1 MSSAEPSTPLDPVE
15 ALERLGR
22 LTLRENGMRSLL
34 QAVAD
39 LAREVMPG
47 HPETSVSLL
56 INDRPSTAAFTGELA
71 RACDESQYGRGYGP
85 CLHAAG
91 TGEVVEVTDAR
102 TEPRWRDHLA
112 HAAEL
117 GVLSTLSVPLPIGE
131 GIVGAVNVY
140 AREPDAFDE
149 HSRAVATRFAAHAAA
164 VAANMYAY
172 EEVRDLADHLERR
185 AESRAVVEQA
195 KGILMERF
203 GISAD
208 QAFQLLA
215 RAARHADAKVRS
227 VAAGLVRTGEF
238 PRRLGPPPDPTGD
251 PAS

>member
-22 LTLRENGMRSLL
+22 LTLREHGMRSLL
-34 QAVAD
+34 QAVVD
-39 LAREVMPG
+39 LARELVPG

-56 INDRPSTAAFTGELA
+56 INDRPSTAVFTGELA

-91 TGEVVEVTDAR
+91 TGEVVEVVDAR
-102 TEPRWRDHLA
+102 SDPRWPDYLA
-112 HAAEL
+112 HAVEL
-117 GVLSTLSVPLPIGE
+117 GVLSSLSVPLPIAE

-140 AREPDAFDE
+140 ACEPDAFDE
-149 HSRAVATRFAAHAAA
+149 HSRAVATRFAAHAAV

-195 KGILMERF
+195 KGVLMERY
-203 GISAD
+203 GIDAD
-208 QAFQLLA
+208 QAYQLLA
-215 RAARHADAKVRS
+215 RAARHAETRVRA

-238 PRRLGPPPDPTGD
+238 PRRLGPSPEATADD
-251 PAS
+251 AS

>member
-1 MSSAEPSTPLDPVE
+1 M
-15 ALERLGR
+15 
-22 LTLRENGMRSLL
+22 
-34 QAVAD
+34 
-39 LAREVMPG
+39 
-47 HPETSVSLL
+47 
-56 INDRPSTAAFTGELA
+56 
-71 RACDESQYGRGYGP
+71 
-85 CLHAAG
+85 
-91 TGEVVEVTDAR
+91 VEVTDAR
-102 TEPRWRDHLA
+102 SDPRWRDHLT

-149 HSRAVATRFAAHAAA
+149 HSRGVATRFAAHAAA